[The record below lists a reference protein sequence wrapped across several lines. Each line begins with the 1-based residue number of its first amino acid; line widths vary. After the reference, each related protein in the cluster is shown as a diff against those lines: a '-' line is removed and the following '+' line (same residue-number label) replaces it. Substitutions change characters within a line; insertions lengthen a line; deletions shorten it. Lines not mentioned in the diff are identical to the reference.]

1 MVTVTC
7 ISMVL
12 SDRRISMVREKS
24 VKVRLTDQ
32 EDDFLN
38 KEAKKLGVNRSEVV
52 RRLIQREM
60 ERIELNVDK

>member
-1 MVTVTC
+1 
-7 ISMVL
+7 
-12 SDRRISMVREKS
+12 MVREKS